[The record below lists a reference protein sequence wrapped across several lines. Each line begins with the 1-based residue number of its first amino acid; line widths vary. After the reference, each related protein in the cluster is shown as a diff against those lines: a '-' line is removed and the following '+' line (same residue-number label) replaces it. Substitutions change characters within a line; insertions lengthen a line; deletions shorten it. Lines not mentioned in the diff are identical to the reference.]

1 MLRVNIQQVKMM
13 KQPHSHSASIPS
25 PQPKL
30 VCKGECN
37 ITACSDPK
45 SAECIVVPI
54 SVKPEPDLDPYFLSL
69 ELPSRESEIS
79 LDDQK
84 MKFDLLNLKLEIK
97 SELSTEEHISFDVA
111 ERIVDPFKDC
121 LVKPE
126 NEQVHNHDIPEHS
139 EDSLGVFSEESV
151 LYPTPQAKDH
161 HNNSEVLVL
170 NEPEGL
176 NQEGHVCHLL
186 RYSSQVKKKHVKQQ
200 HHSVKETCKGR
211 KRKTCEA
218 KTKPKSSTQQVC
230 SLCGNIYANSR
241 CLRTH
246 CVASPGVTR

>member
-139 EDSLGVFSEESV
+139 EKSLGAFSEESM
-151 LYPTPQAKDH
+151 LYPTPQAKED

-200 HHSVKETCKGR
+200 QHSEKEPCKGR
-211 KRKTCEA
+211 K
-218 KTKPKSSTQQVC
+218 
-230 SLCGNIYANSR
+230 N
-241 CLRTH
+241 
-246 CVASPGVTR
+246 